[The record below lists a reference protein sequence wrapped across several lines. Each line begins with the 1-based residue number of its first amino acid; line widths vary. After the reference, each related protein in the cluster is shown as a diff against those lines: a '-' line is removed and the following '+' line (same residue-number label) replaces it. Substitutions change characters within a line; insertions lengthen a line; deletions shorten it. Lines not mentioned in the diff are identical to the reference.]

1 MSNVKLL
8 SLRTWLSLYR
18 FSSYSQVTDFWLVS
32 TPVLLN
38 RIESDGEDRRDGF
51 RLVADRVC
59 ERYNSAVCQF
69 SAELVGRSR
78 GVHVRNDLELVAQR
92 HRSVVFDGHP
102 DRLVLK
108 FGITEQVGLNH
119 GPIPRVVHVV
129 EDGDLGDA
137 NPEFAG

>member
-59 ERYNSAVCQF
+59 ERYNSPVCQF

-108 FGITEQVGLNH
+108 FRVTRQGVLNH
-119 GPIPRVVHVV
+119 RPIHRVGHVV
-129 EDGDLGDA
+129 ENVYDGDADPGLAD
-137 NPEFAG
+137 